1 MRKYMLINLSLF
13 ISFGIAITLTIMP
26 TTDYA
31 EDNNETELS
40 GSGLWAQNCGRC
52 HNFRGPQEFNDS
64 QWNIIVSHMRKIGG
78 IPGNQARA
86 IIKFLQEAN
95 NPPLEP
101 LELKT
106 TKIDEVSLEDA
117 VQKGNIEKGKKIYD
131 RNCASCHGL
140 YGKGDGPAAVSMRPR
155 PRDLTDQ
162 EYLKGL
168 SDEDLLKVIT
178 YGGPSVGKS
187 PFMPGWGSTLT
198 KDDIIDIITYIRSL
212 SKTE

>member
-1 MRKYMLINLSLF
+1 MLIKLSSF
-13 ISFGIAITLTIMP
+13 ILIGIAITLIIMSKIG
-26 TTDYA
+26 YA
-31 EDNNETELS
+31 EDKNETELS
-40 GSGLWAQNCGRC
+40 GSDLWAQNCGRC

-64 QWNIIVSHMRKIGG
+64 QWNIIVNHMRVIGG

-106 TKIDEVSLEDA
+106 TKIDEVNLADA
-117 VQKGNIEKGKKIYD
+117 VQKGNIEKGKEKYD

-140 YGKGDGPAAVSMRPR
+140 YGKGDGPVAVSLRPR

-162 EYLKGL
+162 EYVKGL
-168 SDEDLLKVIT
+168 SDEDLFKVIT
-178 YGGPSVGKS
+178 YGGSSVGKS
-187 PFMPGWGSTLT
+187 PFMPGWGNTLT
-198 KDDIIDIITYIRSL
+198 KDDIINIIAYLRSL